1 MEVGPASWQLA
12 RRFRD
17 FCDLRACLRPFKSL
31 AKLPFPGKSFM
42 AAAPAE
48 LETRKRMLNAYLEQL
63 TIRQALPSVVQRK
76 LVDFLELHRSR
87 QPNLI

>member
-1 MEVGPASWQLA
+1 
-12 RRFRD
+12 
-17 FCDLRACLRPFKSL
+17 
-31 AKLPFPGKSFM
+31 M